1 MNLTHTDTVVVIVAI
16 AAGRCGSGLG
26 EVLAVY
32 RPNILP

>member
-1 MNLTHTDTVVVIVAI
+1 MKHTDIVVVVVTV